1 MKGGIVVMSVEELRK
16 RRVQL
21 KANSDITLNNMK
33 KIADE
38 SMRVA
43 EVAHNSR
50 KIINNLDREF
60 ESQTGLQGN
69 DIKFLFAAVGL
80 QLARIVIL
88 NELTKPE
95 TAGASNR
102 NETKLHEFQ
111 EKLLGKFNSG
121 APIKERPYY
130 ASMEHIITKMG
141 VPYDATSGLTD
152 KSLEVLKGKD
162 RNWDFDLNNMIPDE
176 NLSLFRGA
184 NHRFSTLGHD
194 PILGLIFGTVNI
206 MTNTITCVKTPIVAA
221 GIGIPVLTTNH
232 VVFTSDFK
240 DPRIATYG
248 STLVMLQQAIERTKD
263 QPSAFVAS
271 LIKQIIHIGTD
282 LYTPCGIQIPGA
294 NLILSNTEVEKMT
307 RFISSGDIIKVGT
320 SAKLA
325 ELINLLISTL
335 HTLMYN
341 PLSSVSRELYNART
355 RKIIMYSNI
364 IATGSNILWVGG
376 NMLAGNESAIK
387 QLDIGG
393 FIVTVKRLI
402 SDTEYIQQIKEEF
415 VLGSF
420 KDMIRGDGLE
430 LEEIVWD

>member
-1 MKGGIVVMSVEELRK
+1 
-16 RRVQL
+16 
-21 KANSDITLNNMK
+21 
-33 KIADE
+33 
-38 SMRVA
+38 
-43 EVAHNSR
+43 
-50 KIINNLDREF
+50 
-60 ESQTGLQGN
+60 
-69 DIKFLFAAVGL
+69 
-80 QLARIVIL
+80 
-88 NELTKPE
+88 
-95 TAGASNR
+95 
-102 NETKLHEFQ
+102 
-111 EKLLGKFNSG
+111 
-121 APIKERPYY
+121 
-130 ASMEHIITKMG
+130 
-141 VPYDATSGLTD
+141 
-152 KSLEVLKGKD
+152 
-162 RNWDFDLNNMIPDE
+162 
-176 NLSLFRGA
+176 
-184 NHRFSTLGHD
+184 
-194 PILGLIFGTVNI
+194 
-206 MTNTITCVKTPIVAA
+206 
-221 GIGIPVLTTNH
+221 
-232 VVFTSDFK
+232 
-240 DPRIATYG
+240 
-248 STLVMLQQAIERTKD
+248 MLQQAIERTKD

-376 NMLAGNESAIK
+376 NMLAGTESAIK

-393 FIVTVKRLI
+393 LIVTVKRLI